1 MNRYKYFNRDLSWLE
16 FNHRVLEEAKDKS
29 LPLFERLKF
38 LAIYSNNLEE
48 FYQVRLSYYSQLIKN
63 QDAIPDKIAEVKP
76 VKIVQQINETVT
88 KLQIEFFQIFDNEIM
103 PELKENG
110 IILLDKMSK
119 LLPEQEEEVHD
130 IFVSEVMSVLQPVLL
145 IKKKVRPFLKSG
157 HSYLVLEMYNSDS
170 KLSQLTRRVH
180 YGLIKLPTD
189 HNITRFIELTPRENK
204 HYVMFLEDVIMRHI
218 NKIFPGYEAQ
228 NWYAIKLTRD
238 ADLDYDE
245 YEGDELID
253 LIAKLTLKRSV
264 GAPNRFQYDRTMPN
278 KMLKY
283 VMESFHI
290 HKDILVQGGSYHNLR
305 DFFRFPNPLSPELE
319 IGQIKPC
326 KHPQINDDEKIA
338 DIVNKQDVLLNVPYQ
353 SFEYFLNFLEEAARD
368 PYVTEIKS
376 TQYRV
381 AERSAVVNAL
391 MNAAERGKRVTVF
404 VELKARFDEEANLR
418 YAAEMKKAGIN
429 IIYSIP
435 NLKVHAKVALILR
448 KENDKGLKNQA
459 YLGTGN
465 FNEKTA
471 RIYCDHGIFTSN
483 EDIIH
488 DLKNMFRYLE
498 TKEPYIKF
506 KSILVPNFNLIH
518 RFGQLINQEII
529 NHKNGKKGY
538 ILLKMNGLQD
548 PHMVDML
555 YRASEAGVKIDL
567 IIRGICILKPGKKYS
582 KNIRI
587 IRIIDRFLEHAR
599 VFVFHNDGA
608 PKVYLGSAD
617 WMKRNLYRRV
627 ECVFPVNDER
637 NKQELIDILN
647 IQLSDN
653 VKACEIGSRMENIR
667 VVNDQPLIQSQI
679 ATYEYF
685 KQRIK

>member
-48 FYQVRLSYYSQLIKN
+48 FYQVRLSYYRQLITN
-63 QDAIPDKIAEVKP
+63 RDAIPEKIAEVKP
-76 VKIVQQINETVT
+76 AKIIQQINETVT
-88 KLQIEFFQIFDNEIM
+88 KLQVEFFHIFDREIM
-103 PELKENG
+103 PELRENG
-110 IILLDKMSK
+110 IILLDKTSK

-130 IFVSEVMSVLQPVLL
+130 IFVSEIMSVLQPVLL

-157 HSYLVLEMYNSDS
+157 HSYLILEMYNKDS
-170 KLSQLTRRVH
+170 KLSQIARRVH
-180 YGLIKLPTD
+180 YGLLKLPTD
-189 HNITRFIELTPRENK
+189 HNISRFIELAPRDQK
-204 HYVMFLEDVIMRHI
+204 YYVMFLEDVIMRHI
-218 NKIFPGYEAQ
+218 DKIFPGYEAQ
-228 NWYAIKLTRD
+228 NWYSIKLTRD
-238 ADLDYDE
+238 ADLDYDD

-253 LIAKLTLKRSV
+253 LIAKLTLRRSV

-278 KMLKY
+278 KVLKY

-290 HKDILVQGGSYHNLR
+290 HNDILVQGGSYHNLR
-305 DFFRFPNPLSPELE
+305 DIFRFPNPLSPKLE

-338 DIVNKQDVLLNVPYQ
+338 EIVNKQDVLLNVPYQ

-368 PYVTEIKS
+368 PFVTEIKS

-391 MNAAERGKRVTVF
+391 MNAAERGKKVTVF

-448 KENDKGLKNQA
+448 KENDKGLKHHA

-483 EDIIH
+483 EDIIE
-488 DLKNMFRYLE
+488 DLKNMFKYLE

-506 KSILVPNFNLIH
+506 KSILVPNFNLVH

-529 NHKNGKKGY
+529 NQKNGKKGY

-555 YRASEAGVKIDL
+555 YRASEAGVKVDL

-582 KNIRI
+582 KNIRV

-599 VFVFHNDGA
+599 VFVFHNDGD

-627 ECVFPVNDER
+627 ECVFPVNDDK

-647 IQLSDN
+647 IQLADN
-653 VKACEIGSRMENIR
+653 VKACEVGSRMENIR
-667 VVNDQPLIQSQI
+667 IINDEPLVQSQI

-685 KQRIK
+685 KEKVK

>member
-1 MNRYKYFNRDLSWLE
+1 MINRDS
-16 FNHRVLEEAKDKS
+16 
-29 LPLFERLKF
+29 
-38 LAIYSNNLEE
+38 
-48 FYQVRLSYYSQLIKN
+48 
-63 QDAIPDKIAEVKP
+63 KI
-76 VKIVQQINETVT
+76 
-88 KLQIEFFQIFDNEIM
+88 
-103 PELKENG
+103 
-110 IILLDKMSK
+110 
-119 LLPEQEEEVHD
+119 
-130 IFVSEVMSVLQPVLL
+130 
-145 IKKKVRPFLKSG
+145 
-157 HSYLVLEMYNSDS
+157 
-170 KLSQLTRRVH
+170 SQLTKRIH

-189 HNITRFIELTPRENK
+189 HNISRFIELTPRNGE
-204 HYVMFLEDVIMRHI
+204 HYIMFLEDVLMRHI
-218 NKIFPGYEAQ
+218 DKIFPGYIAQ
-228 NWYAIKLTRD
+228 DWYSIKLTRD

-253 LIAKLTLKRSV
+253 RIAKVDKRRTV
-264 GAPNRFQYDRTMPN
+264 GDPNRFQYDRTMPE
-278 KMLKY
+278 KSLKY
-283 VMESFHI
+283 IMDTFHI
-290 HKDILVQGGSYHNLR
+290 HKEILVKGGTYHNLR
-305 DFFRFPNPLSPELE
+305 DFFRFPNPLSPKLE
-319 IGQIKPC
+319 INQIKPC
-326 KHPQINDDEKIA
+326 KHPDINDDEKIA
-338 DIVNKQDVLLNVPYQ
+338 EVVNKQEVLLNVPYQ

-381 AERSAVVNAL
+381 ADRSAVVNAL
-391 MNAAERGKRVTVF
+391 MNAAERGKKVTVF

-448 KENDKGLKNQA
+448 KENENGLKNQA

-471 RIYCDHGIFTSN
+471 RIYCDHGIFTSD
-483 EDIIH
+483 EEIVT
-488 DLKNMFRYLE
+488 DLENMFKYLE
-498 TKEPYIKF
+498 TQEPYIKF
-506 KSILVPNFNLIH
+506 KKIMVPNFNLIH

-529 NHKNGKKGY
+529 NQKNGKKGY

-582 KNIRI
+582 KNIRV

-599 VFVFHNDGA
+599 VFVFHNNGD
-608 PKVYLGSAD
+608 PKVFLGSAD

-627 ECVFPVNDER
+627 ECVFPVSDKK

-653 VKACEIGSRMENIR
+653 VKACEIGPRMENIR
-667 VVNDQPLIQSQI
+667 VLNEQPLVQSQL

-685 KQRIK
+685 QKNSL